1 MLIKKPPKSTALVK
15 KKTDFNIKLTKVENK
30 LSSSNGWTN
39 KLVKK
44 GDYHTKIGEIKNK
57 IASTTG
63 LVKKTDYNA
72 KTAETLKTK

>member
-1 MLIKKPPKSTALVK
+1 M
-15 KKTDFNIKLTKVENK
+15 
-30 LSSSNGWTN
+30 SSSNGWTN

>member
-1 MLIKKPPKSTALVK
+1 M
-15 KKTDFNIKLTKVENK
+15 
-30 LSSSNGWTN
+30 SSSNGWTN

-72 KTAETLKTK
+72 KTADIENKITDITDLIISPGFHRFSI